1 MIGVGVDMLS
11 DIILD
16 VGVGILS
23 DIMCEVVVDMLLD
36 IEIIVMT
43 PVITFEFVLGAAYA
57 GDMLADVLVVLIFDS
72 VSATDVDM
80 LVNENANGL
89 AAVTTPLEFAFPAP

>member
-23 DIMCEVVVDMLLD
+23 DIIFEVVFDMLLD
-36 IEIIVMT
+36 IEIIVMTT

-57 GDMLADVLVVLIFDS
+57 VDVLADVLIVSIFDS

-89 AAVTTPLEFAFPAP
+89 AAVMPLEFTLPAP